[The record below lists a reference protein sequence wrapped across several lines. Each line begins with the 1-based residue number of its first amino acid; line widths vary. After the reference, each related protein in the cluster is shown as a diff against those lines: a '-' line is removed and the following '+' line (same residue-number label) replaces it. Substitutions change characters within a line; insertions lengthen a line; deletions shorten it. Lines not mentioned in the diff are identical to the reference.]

1 MPDSPVR
8 VDQAAARVIFSA
20 LQLVSKRKYQG
31 PTGCQGNFETLLYFE
46 EAIMSGRETAELLL
60 LVGRLVQA
68 NGYDGE
74 LSPAQWMALRFFA
87 RANSFSRTPSA
98 FAEFQATTRGT
109 ASQAIKALEAGGYLV
124 RQRSQADGRS
134 VTLRLTDKGHEAV
147 ARDPFEVLV
156 RAVDSLSAQEQT
168 AMRDALHHVLTTI
181 AASGAHQH
189 FGVCQDCAYLG
200 GETYCDST
208 RASQSALGCLL
219 FGVPM
224 EPHDASLLCVHFQ
237 PKSERR
243 EDGHRE

>member
-1 MPDSPVR
+1 M
-8 VDQAAARVIFSA
+8 SA
-20 LQLVSKRKYQG
+20 
-31 PTGCQGNFETLLYFE
+31 
-46 EAIMSGRETAELLL
+46 RETAELLL

-68 NGYDGE
+68 DGYDGE

-134 VTLRLTDKGHEAV
+134 VTLRLTDKGHEVV

-156 RAVDSLSAQEQT
+156 RAVDSLIAQEQT

-208 RASQSALGCLL
+208 TASRTALGCQL

-224 EPHDASLLCVHFQ
+224 EPDDAGLLCVHFQ

>member
-1 MPDSPVR
+1 M
-8 VDQAAARVIFSA
+8 SA
-20 LQLVSKRKYQG
+20 
-31 PTGCQGNFETLLYFE
+31 
-46 EAIMSGRETAELLL
+46 RETAELLL

-68 NGYDGE
+68 DGYDGE

-134 VTLRLTDKGHEAV
+134 VTLRLTDKGREVV

-156 RAVDSLSAQEQT
+156 RAVDSLNAQEQT

-200 GETYCDST
+200 GEIYCELGKREPVGPRMPTVRPTD
-208 RASQSALGCLL
+208 RAGRRWSPLRPFSA
-219 FGVPM
+219 
-224 EPHDASLLCVHFQ
+224 
-237 PKSERR
+237 KERAPR
-243 EDGHRE
+243 GRTSRMSSPLRSAERTLN